1 MQAKLVYFFAMANEK
16 QTAAHFLRR
25 RDMWIRWVVESDL
38 DFSSRVV
45 GVHLAMRMG
54 VNNQVAW
61 PNVRTIAKSVG
72 LSDRQARRAI
82 SDLERLN
89 ALYVARDLG
98 KGSRYYLR
106 FPMDP

>member
-1 MQAKLVYFFAMANEK
+1 MVYFRKMTK
-16 QTAAHFLRR
+16 QPATGVGTAAHFLRR

-38 DFSSRVV
+38 EFSTRVV
-45 GVHLAMRMG
+45 GVHIAMRMNI
-54 VNNQVAW
+54 NNQVAW

-72 LSDRQARRAI
+72 LSDRQTRRAI
-82 SDLERLN
+82 SNLEEFN
-89 ALYVARDLG
+89 ALYVAREEG